1 MQFLQPTH
9 SEVYANAVPTHKLSG
24 SEQLNPFGRSLRGAV
39 ATKTHEPKQQARQ
52 ARWTKPRDCLRLLLC
67 SFLGFEPKATIQ
79 LDCNNYLNV
88 QDPKIFLSKK
98 NFLSLLKDRQQRHC
112 GRFCPPQTTST
123 HLVISPWWR
132 VRGLLS
138 SLRDIGNYRLDVNL
152 STNKTQPHVDY
163 SQLHIQLL
171 TSSHSKLSLVQSSKF
186 KSVRHSA
193 ETFYESFP

>member
-79 LDCNNYLNV
+79 LDCNHCLNV
-88 QDPKIFLSKK
+88 QDPKIFLKK
-98 NFLSLLKDRQQRHC
+98 LSSTNQRQATSTLRSLMPPSDDRQ
-112 GRFCPPQTTST
+112 P
-123 HLVISPWWR
+123 I
-132 VRGLLS
+132 LS
-138 SLRDIGNYRLDVNL
+138 SHHDDGC
-152 STNKTQPHVDY
+152 
-163 SQLHIQLL
+163 
-171 TSSHSKLSLVQSSKF
+171 
-186 KSVRHSA
+186 SVCCHH
-193 ETFYESFP
+193 